1 MRIKYAGVIVIAVLI
16 LIGAV
21 ILLPIYFQQLPR
33 PTVMLTFNI
42 INNENIPKWC
52 IDLASILQKHAIKA
66 TVFITGELA
75 ESYPNCVTS
84 FSSKNTVDIGSS
96 TYNYSDLA
104 PVSDYSKSLEEIKS
118 GKITVDNIGEIDSK
132 VFRAP
137 DESTDENIYSL
148 LTNSGILADFSYT
161 KQYNKYENGQ
171 FIKYDLIAY
180 DGSNSSSLM
189 ELSKSLPST
198 KKPIMVN
205 FDNSVPVNQIDS
217 FIESTKSKV
226 SDVDFTN
233 ASELT
238 DLVLTVRKNV

>member
-1 MRIKYAGVIVIAVLI
+1 MRIKYTGVIVIAVLI
-16 LIGAV
+16 LIGVV

-33 PTVMLTFNI
+33 PTVMLSFNI

-52 IDLASILQKHAIKA
+52 IDLASILQKHDIKA

-75 ESYPNCVTS
+75 ESYPNCVTL

-118 GKITVDNIGEIDSK
+118 GKITVDIIGDIDSK

-137 DESTDENIYSL
+137 YGSTDENIYSL

-161 KQYNKYENGQ
+161 YQYNKYENGQ
-171 FIKYDLIAY
+171 FIKYDMIAY
-180 DGSNSSSLM
+180 DGSNSSSLT

-198 KKPIMVN
+198 KKPVMVN
-205 FDNSVPVNQIDS
+205 FDNSVPVSQIDS
-217 FIESTKSKV
+217 FIAGTKSKI

-238 DLVLTVRKNV
+238 NLLLTVRKNV

>member
-16 LIGAV
+16 LIGVA

-33 PTVMLTFNI
+33 PTVMLSFNI

-52 IDLASILQKHAIKA
+52 IDLASILQKHGIKA

-75 ESYPNCVTS
+75 ESYPNCVTL

-118 GKITVDNIGEIDSK
+118 GKITVDNIGDIDSK

-137 DESTDENIYSL
+137 YGSTDENIYSL

-161 KQYNKYENGQ
+161 NQYNKYENGQ

-180 DGSNSSSLM
+180 DGSDSSSLM

-198 KKPIMVN
+198 KKLIMVN
-205 FDNSVPVNQIDS
+205 FDNSVPVSQIDS
-217 FIESTKSKV
+217 FIKSTKSKV

>member
-1 MRIKYAGVIVIAVLI
+1 MRIKYVGIIVIAVLI
-16 LIGAV
+16 LIGVV
-21 ILLPIYFQQLPR
+21 ILLPIYFQQQPR
-33 PTVMLTFNI
+33 PTVMLSFSI

-52 IDLASILQKHAIKA
+52 DDLASILQKHGIKA

-75 ESYPNCVTS
+75 ESYPNCVTV

-104 PVSDYSKSLEEIKS
+104 PVSDYSKALEEIKS

-137 DESTDENIYSL
+137 YGSTDENIYSL

-161 KQYNKYENGQ
+161 NQYNKYENGQ
-171 FIKYDLIAY
+171 FIKYDMIAY
-180 DGSNSSSLM
+180 DGSNSSSLT

-198 KKPIMVN
+198 KKPVMVN
-205 FDNSVPVNQIDS
+205 FDNSVPVSQIDS
-217 FIESTKSKV
+217 FIAGAKSKI
-226 SDVDFTN
+226 SNIDFTN

-238 DLVLTVRKNV
+238 NILLTVRKNV

>member
-1 MRIKYAGVIVIAVLI
+1 MRIKYVGIIVIALLI
-16 LIGAV
+16 LIGVV

-33 PTVMLTFNI
+33 PTVMLSFNI

-52 IDLASILQKHAIKA
+52 IDLASVLQKHGIKG

-75 ESYPNCVTS
+75 ESYPDCVTS

-96 TYNYSDLA
+96 TFNYSDLA
-104 PVSDYSKSLEEIKS
+104 SVSDYSKALEEVKS
-118 GKITVDNIGEIDSK
+118 GKITVDNIGELDSK

-137 DESTDENIYSL
+137 YGSTDENIYSL

-161 KQYNKYENGQ
+161 NQYNKYENGQ
-171 FIKYDLIAY
+171 FIKYDMIAY

-205 FDNSVPVNQIDS
+205 FNNSVPVSQIDS
-217 FIESTKSKV
+217 FIAGAKSKI
-226 SDVDFTN
+226 SNIDFTN

-238 DLVLTVRKNV
+238 NILLTVRKNV